1 MSLESITGTIRDV
14 ATVRTVFGEPVQVD
28 GVTLIPV
35 ARIGGVGGAGEGQ
48 GPHGSSADRSP
59 DGGGGGSG
67 GGFGVGTT
75 PVGVYVVKDG
85 NVSFV
90 PAEDRI
96 AMVGKAATVAIV
108 ALFAWSR
115 VAKARQRRKAH
126 QAKYR
131 D

>member
-1 MSLESITGTIRDV
+1 MDLEAITGTISD
-14 ATVRTVFGEPVQVD
+14 AAGVRTVFGDPYEVD
-28 GVTLIPV
+28 GLTVIPV
-35 ARIGGVGGAGEGQ
+35 ARLGGGGGAGEG
-48 GPHGSSADRSP
+48 HGNGD
-59 DGGGGGSG
+59 DEGGGSG
-67 GGFGVGTT
+67 GGFGFGTT

-85 NVSFV
+85 AVSFV

-96 AMVGKAATVAIV
+96 AMISKAATVAVV

-115 VAKARQRRKAH
+115 VAKARQRRKAR